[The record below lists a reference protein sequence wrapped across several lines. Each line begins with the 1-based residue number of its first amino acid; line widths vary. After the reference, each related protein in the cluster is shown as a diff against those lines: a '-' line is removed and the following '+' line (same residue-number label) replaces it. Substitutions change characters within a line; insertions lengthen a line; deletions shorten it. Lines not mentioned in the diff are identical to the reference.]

1 MNIRNFVY
9 PLAWLALVAS
19 YPVLAQDSNSSDELK
34 APPLLQPRDKTIE
47 GPAVLFQPAANN
59 LTRNARQTNLQNG
72 RELAYDMPIDYR
84 PGKIYNPSTGEYD
97 QVSLRSY
104 NHQFI
109 APTVVMKPG
118 QTVRFNLQ
126 NNLKDKDL
134 KGHDCPPH
142 TTPNTPAPDGCF
154 NVTNLHSHGLW
165 VSPTGNSDNVL
176 LSINPGVAFE
186 YEYNV
191 PVDHPAG
198 TFWYHPHQHGSTAIQ
213 VASGMAGALVVYGER
228 KPTADSNG
236 DLDTLLAPLATTP
249 GAPAAENNQS
259 TETNAQ
265 QTAAEEVKLFQ
276 QIPYACFD
284 KDDKIKTVDNK
295 KDGKWICDKGD
306 IGVVENFDKQ
316 VGQPDDWS
324 KSGRYTSI
332 NGQVRP
338 GISLRAGQLYRWRMI
353 DAGFNETI
361 NLRIRKMVTNKS
373 IKAGSTDE
381 VRHACTGDDVT
392 QFEVA
397 SDGLTHSQIIAKTIN
412 VLQPGYRSD
421 ILFSLPE
428 KGIYCVYDDESS
440 AEDSVSASRENAKV
454 LAIIVAKGDAKVAGQ
469 RGFLQ
474 QQLID
479 AASKQFSGEV
489 LQQVTTGLKDNL
501 KLTKFVPHPDITDK
515 EITDSKQNPVYIEF
529 NLVFPGSTQG
539 PQAPNTPTQ
548 FLINNSAF
556 QGNRV
561 DHTLILGTA
570 QTWFLSSK
578 SVNHPFHI
586 HVNPFQIVSITDKGT
601 KKPSSDPQYQN
612 LIGTW
617 KDTLFV
623 NTNVDIQIRTRYE
636 RYIGEYVLHCHI
648 LEHEDQGMM
657 QTVEVVLPNGNGGAA
672 PKGHH

>member
-1 MNIRNFVY
+1 MKVRKHIAHPVI
-9 PLAWLALVAS
+9 LLTLIVS
-19 YPVLAQDSNSSDELK
+19 YTAGALAQDNNSPDELK

-59 LTRNARQTNLQNG
+59 LTRNARQTNQQNG
-72 RELAYDMPIDYR
+72 REIAYDMPIDYR
-84 PGKIYNPSTGEYD
+84 EGSIYNPATGERD
-97 QVSLRSY
+97 KVNLRSY

-126 NNLKDKDL
+126 NNLED
-134 KGHDCPPH
+134 KGHHCAH
-142 TTPNTPAPDGCF
+142 ATLNTPAPDGCF

-176 LSINPGVAFE
+176 LSINPGVSFE

-236 DLDTLLAPLATTP
+236 DLDTLLAPLLPAPTTP
-249 GAPAAENNQS
+249 APENNGQ

-265 QTAAEEVKLFQ
+265 QATADEVKLFQ
-276 QIPYACFD
+276 QIPYACLD
-284 KDDKIKTVDNK
+284 ADGKIKTVDNK
-295 KDGKWICDKGD
+295 KDGKWRCDKGD
-306 IGVVENFDKQ
+306 VGVVEKFEEQ
-316 VGQPDDWS
+316 VGDPQAWG
-324 KSGRYTSI
+324 KSGRYTLI
-332 NGQVRP
+332 NGQARP
-338 GISLRAGQLYRWRMI
+338 GISLRTGQIYRWRMI

-361 NLRIRKMVTNKS
+361 NLRIRKMVTNKN
-373 IKAGSTDE
+373 IKAGSPDE
-381 VRHACTGDDVT
+381 VRHACTGADVT

-397 SDGLTHSQIIAKTIN
+397 SDGLTHSQIIAKTTN

-428 KGIYCVYDDESS
+428 KGIYCVYDDESP

-454 LAIIVAKGDAKVAGQ
+454 LAIIIAKGDSKVTDQ

-489 LQQVTTGLKDNL
+489 LQQVTAGLKDNL

-556 QGNRV
+556 QSNRV

-601 KKPSSDPQYQN
+601 NKPSSDPQYQN

-623 NTNVDIQIRTRYE
+623 NTKVEIQIRTRYE

-657 QTVEVVLPNGNGGAA
+657 QTVEVVLPNGSGGAA
-672 PKGHH
+672 AKGHH